1 MSLKMKFSK
10 SDVEEL
16 DLPDFLINVWSYADY
31 LTDPIINQ
39 YQKWCVELA
48 EDRWQPQF
56 LNFEYVIKNL
66 KIMNKK
72 FYDFGRICSV
82 DKKIIYRVIHKW

>member
-48 EDRWQPQF
+48 KDRWQPQF